1 LTGALAR
8 ENAAR
13 QPRRTAGTAAA
24 LLVGVSVVA
33 LFTVLAS
40 SVKASLADGV
50 KRSVA
55 GDLIVGGSSFGSEGL
70 SPQLTTDITRLP
82 QVQGAAGIGTGSALL
97 DGHSRSLS
105 IADPAGLASLLDLHV
120 VAGST
125 ANLGSDGL
133 AVSKSSADSHHW
145 RIGTSIPVVFPDGQT
160 GQLHVAA
167 LYTNTTLVKSLLVS
181 PAAFGPHDAQA
192 IDSEILVQLRPGT
205 DLVAAKTAVER
216 VGNPYGRPTVQTRSE
231 YEKTA
236 AKGVNTALGL
246 VYVMLALAI
255 IIALLG
261 IANTLSLAVH
271 ERTRELGLLRAV
283 GQTRAQTRSMV
294 RWEAVIVAVFGT
306 LGGLACGLLLG
317 WALVRTASSDTMS
330 TFAAPVTQMVT
341 IVVIGALAGV
351 LAAIRPARRASRLD
365 VLQALSVS

>member
-1 LTGALAR
+1 
-8 ENAAR
+8 
-13 QPRRTAGTAAA
+13 
-24 LLVGVSVVA
+24 
-33 LFTVLAS
+33 
-40 SVKASLADGV
+40 
-50 KRSVA
+50 
-55 GDLIVGGSSFGSEGL
+55 
-70 SPQLTTDITRLP
+70 
-82 QVQGAAGIGTGSALL
+82 
-97 DGHSRSLS
+97 
-105 IADPAGLASLLDLHV
+105 V

-125 ANLGSDGL
+125 GNLGSNGL

-145 RIGTSIPVVFPDGQT
+145 RIGTAVPIVYPDGQT

-167 LYTNTTLVKSLLVS
+167 LYTNTTLVKSLLIS

-192 IDSEILVQLRPGT
+192 IDSEILVKLRPGT

-216 VGNPYGRPTVQTRSE
+216 VANPYGRPTVQTRSE
-231 YEKTA
+231 YQKTA
-236 AKGVNTALGL
+236 SKGVNTALGL

-306 LGGLACGLLLG
+306 LGGLACGVLLG

-330 TFAAPVTQMVT
+330 TFAAPVTQLVT

-365 VLQALSVS
+365 VLQALAVS